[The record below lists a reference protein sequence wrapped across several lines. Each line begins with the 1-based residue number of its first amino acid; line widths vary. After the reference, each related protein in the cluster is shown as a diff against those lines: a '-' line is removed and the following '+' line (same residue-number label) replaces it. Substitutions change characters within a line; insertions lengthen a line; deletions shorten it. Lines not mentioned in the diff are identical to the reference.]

1 MEEQTN
7 GDDGAL
13 LPVKPEGGCDCF
25 SVKKL
30 CPWGIVLLVL
40 LFIAGAWLWLGGG
53 SKDPVYSFVPATAYK
68 VDTFNR
74 DGRALAHLAALPL
87 WQKPEQAAEI
97 IRTGFLGMEFPELKT
112 SEKWQEVLPLV
123 TTATKAFT
131 AEGTLHILTSGNA
144 WQIERIITENIANDY
159 NRERDSMD
167 ILGIKIVRKLKIAG
181 IGNVFLTRINQTV
194 LLTRSE
200 GLMRSAIACHR
211 GQEDSLGGI
220 GLSLPQ
226 DDGGRLVFCRY
237 EVPAVANSFFTGV
250 GEGNFRKDAALYSAW
265 SAEGDG
271 FAMRCRIINN
281 AAITAA
287 SGHGI
292 FYYIGMTVLVVLI
305 LVIGLPIVFIMIV
318 LLMAMFFHVMAW
330 WRGELVP
337 VEPAEL
343 PELSPQMKEDIG
355 AEATGDKPGNSDADK
370 AGNEADGA
378 KSE

>member
-1 MEEQTN
+1 MEEHN
-7 GDDGAL
+7 KDEGGGAAL
-13 LPVKPEGGCDCF
+13 LPAKQEGGCDCL
-25 SVKKL
+25 SAKKL

-40 LFIAGAWLWLGGG
+40 LVVAGAWLWLGGG
-53 SKDPVYSFVPATAYK
+53 SKDPVYSFVPASASK
-68 VDTFNR
+68 ADTFNR

-97 IRTGFLGMEFPELKT
+97 IRAGFLGMEFPELKT
-112 SEKWQEVLPLV
+112 SGKWQEVLPLV
-123 TTATKAFT
+123 NTATKAFT

-144 WQIERIITENIANDY
+144 WQIERIITEEIASDY
-159 NRERDSMD
+159 NRERDSID

-181 IGNVFLTRINQTV
+181 IGNVFLVRINQTV

-211 GQEDSLGGI
+211 GQEDSLGVI
-220 GLSLPQ
+220 GLRLPE
-226 DDGGRLVFCRY
+226 DDSGRLVYCRY

-250 GEGNFRKDAALYSAW
+250 SEGNFRKDAALYSAW

-271 FAMRCRIINN
+271 FAMRCRVINN

-287 SGHGI
+287 SGHGV
-292 FYYIGMTVLVVLI
+292 FYYIGMTILVLLS
-305 LVIGLPIVFIMIV
+305 LVIGVPVVFILIV
-318 LLMAMFFHVMAW
+318 LLMAVYFHVMAW

-343 PELSPQMKEDIG
+343 PELSPQMKEDLG
-355 AEATGDKPGNSDADK
+355 AEAAGDNPAPKDGN
-370 AGNEADGA
+370 